1 MTRKYKPLQEFLTAC
16 GQPRVS
22 LSFAEIEGIIGA
34 GLPNSAR
41 EHQAWWANNGQG
53 HSHSKAWLGEGW
65 KTQNLNIVSEK
76 VEFYRVDPPATGGGK
91 APDPTSDPL
100 YSSLIGTVT
109 FHPPD
114 TPTAPSDEIWEARE
128 DWL

>member
-1 MTRKYKPLQEFLTAC
+1 MPSKYSQIPKYLSTRN
-16 GQPRVS
+16 QPRIS
-22 LSFAEIEGIIGA
+22 LSFSEIERVIDA
-34 GLPNSAR
+34 KLPNSAR

-53 HSHSKAWLGEGW
+53 HSHSKAWLEAGW
-65 KTQNLNIVSEK
+65 KTENLNIISEK
-76 VEFYRVDPPATGGGK
+76 VDFYRIDPPATGGGK